1 TSSIATS
8 VWGAMQYQITKAL
21 FSIVV
26 RTMPHIPFFKGINS
40 KVSAAALRHHIKA
53 ALNKSASVQDFKIQ
67 LNHLVQRQDFDNAT
81 KALIREIEGG
91 MPPDEP
97 PPGGGGGGGIANPRL
112 GDSGG
117 KSPSTESSPSSVG
130 GKEGDGGNK
139 PPKGDDE
146 HTGKEGNG
154 SGDGAGGNP
163 PSSDDL
169 LDPSKPLRRARP
181 EEITQELLERVKETN
196 AKIWVGDLTNPQILE
211 HLGLEPDRPVKMLF
225 DGNALKHIEKRHGL
239 NAPLVKSSGQPA
251 ITREDIATYPQIIN
265 NADLMRIEDTKDHQK
280 ALVIGKQVNGYFI
293 AVEIISQK
301 NNTLKLKTMYKG
313 NGKLEMDS
321 IFKDGAQIRLSK
333 DSVAP

>member
-1 TSSIATS
+1 
-8 VWGAMQYQITKAL
+8 M
-21 FSIVV
+21 F
-26 RTMPHIPFFKGINS
+26 
-40 KVSAAALRHHIKA
+40 ALRTWYVEEVK
-53 ALNKSASVQDFKIQ
+53 
-67 LNHLVQRQDFDNAT
+67 
-81 KALIREIEGG
+81 
-91 MPPDEP
+91 
-97 PPGGGGGGGIANPRL
+97 
-112 GDSGG
+112 
-117 KSPSTESSPSSVG
+117 
-130 GKEGDGGNK
+130 
-139 PPKGDDE
+139 
-146 HTGKEGNG
+146 
-154 SGDGAGGNP
+154 
-163 PSSDDL
+163 
-169 LDPSKPLRRARP
+169 RRKNDK
-181 EEITQELLERVKETN
+181 V
-196 AKIWVGDLTNPQILE
+196 WVGDLTNPQILE